1 MVSEYYLS
9 KSSNPKKKFMV
20 KFLNQTTNKVNTI
33 HFGQAGAD
41 DYTITNNDA
50 QKVRY
55 KIRHANDNIF
65 DLSFPGAWSMN
76 LLWSKKTLEAS
87 IKDMEKR
94 FKINI
99 IN

>member
-1 MVSEYYLS
+1 MLKEYYLS

-41 DYTITNNDA
+41 DYTITNNDV

-55 KIRHANDNIF
+55 QKRHQNDNIN
-65 DLSFPGAWSMN
+65 DLNYAGAWSMN
-76 LLWSKKTLEAS
+76 LLWNMKTLEAS

>member
-1 MVSEYYLS
+1 MEYHLY

-20 KFLNQTTNKVNTI
+20 KFLNQTTNKINTI
-33 HFGQAGAD
+33 HFGSAGMS
-41 DYTITNNDA
+41 DYTLNKDDRRKKLY
-50 QKVRY
+50 QS
-55 KIRHANDNIF
+55 RHQNDNIN
-65 DLSFPGAWSMN
+65 DLSYAGAWSMN

-94 FKINI
+94 FKITI